1 MKQFTYEQVK
11 NIFIQK
17 ECTLLTTEY
26 LGSKQKLQ
34 YICKC
39 GNNSETTVTGITRIN
54 GCMNCNGTPKYTIE
68 DVKRI
73 FLKYNCTL
81 IEEIYIDNATKMNYK
96 CNQCDT
102 KYNVTLGSFI
112 KRVDKCKNCR
122 LIKDRKE
129 MFNRIKKEFQEEN
142 CELLETE
149 YINNHTKMSYKCNCG
164 NESVISYN
172 SFQKGRKCM
181 KCLGTPKHSYKYVEE
196 YFDKN
201 NCILISDKYESNL
214 EKLEY
219 ICECGNYSE
228 ITFANFQ
235 NGHRCVKCRSYYL
248 KHDIEN
254 VKEYFKKYNYEC
266 LENQYINCEI
276 KIRYRC
282 DKGHLSTTSFH
293 NFQNGKRCPKC
304 KNKTEQIV
312 NEFLEENYTN
322 VIHQAKFNWCKNK
335 TYLPFDFLLD
345 DQKILLEVDGAQH
358 FIHFRENWKSPE
370 EIQKRDILK
379 MKLALSQGYSI
390 IRISQED
397 IYNNTIYWKEM
408 LKKNIKK
415 YKKPKCIY
423 ISKDPELYINHKN

>member
-17 ECTLLTTEY
+17 ECTLLTNEY

-39 GNNSETTVTGITRIN
+39 GNNSETTVTGIARIN
-54 GCMNCNGTPKYTIE
+54 GCMDCNGTPKYSIQ
-68 DVKRI
+68 DAKRI

-81 IEEIYIDNATKMNYK
+81 LDEIYIDNGTKMNYK
-96 CNQCDT
+96 CNQCENNYDI
-102 KYNVTLGSFI
+102 TLGSFI

-129 MFNRIKKEFQEEN
+129 MFNRIKKEFEEQD

-149 YINNHTKMSYKCNCG
+149 YINNRTKISYKCKCG
-164 NESVISYN
+164 NVSDTTYN
-172 SFQKGRKCM
+172 AFQNGRRCM
-181 KCLGTPKHSYKYVEE
+181 KCSGTPKHTYKYVED
-196 YFDKN
+196 YFQEN
-201 NCILISDKYESNL
+201 NCILVSIEYKGISEN
-214 EKLEY
+214 LEY

-235 NGHRCVKCRSYYL
+235 RGHRCIKCSGKEKYTYEFVKKCFEDISYTL
-248 KHDIEN
+248 INIE
-254 VKEYFKKYNYEC
+254 
-266 LENQYINCEI
+266 YIGCNDELI
-276 KIRYRC
+276 YIC
-282 DKGHLSTTSFH
+282 DKNH
-293 NFQNGKRCPKC
+293 NNVTNFTKFITGYRCPKC
-304 KNKTEQIV
+304 INKTEQII

-322 VIHQAKFNWCKNK
+322 IIQQSKFEWCKNK
-335 TYLPFDFLLD
+335 NCLPFDFLLD
-345 DQKILLEVDGAQH
+345 DQKILLEVDGPQH
-358 FIHFRENWKSPE
+358 FKQISNWQSPE
-370 EIQKRDILK
+370 ESLERDLFK
-379 MKLALSQGYSI
+379 MKLAIDYGYSI

-397 IYNNTIYWKEM
+397 IYNNTIDWKEI

-423 ISKDPELYINHKN
+423 ISKNPDLYINHKN